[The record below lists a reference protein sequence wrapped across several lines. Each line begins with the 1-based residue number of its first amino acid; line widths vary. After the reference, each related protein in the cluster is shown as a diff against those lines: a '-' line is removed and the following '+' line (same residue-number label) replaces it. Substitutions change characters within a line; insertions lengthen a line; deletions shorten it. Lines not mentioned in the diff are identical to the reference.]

1 MKNRKEED
9 TRLYLSNRTSIIF
22 REFLEE
28 VEDENGYWSYPEPND
43 ELKKIWNG
51 FIEENFRPYDD
62 GDGTVNEVFVEGL
75 REQLIE
81 DIQWDYVNTQFR
93 DYIESNYPKI
103 DLDCSLENNTIVE
116 KEG

>member
-1 MKNRKEED
+1 MKNSKVED
-9 TRLYLSNRTSIIF
+9 IGLCLSNRTSINLH
-22 REFLEE
+22 EFLEE
-28 VEDENGYWSYPEPND
+28 VEDENGYWSYPEPID

-51 FIEENFRPYDD
+51 FIKERFSPLDE
-62 GDGTVNEVFVEGL
+62 GVGTDNNVFVEGF

-81 DIQWDYVNTQFR
+81 DIHGDFVNTEFR
-93 DYIESNYPKI
+93 EYVESNYPKI

>member
-28 VEDENGYWSYPEPND
+28 VEDENGYWSYPEPID

-51 FIEENFRPYDD
+51 FIEERFSPLDE
-62 GDGTVNEVFVEGL
+62 GVGTDNNVFVEGF

-81 DIQWDYVNTQFR
+81 DIHGDFVNTEFR
-93 DYIESNYPKI
+93 EYVESNYPKI
-103 DLDCSLENNTIVE
+103 DLICSLQNNLIVD